1 MNGSI
6 YHHACTQT
14 PIVRTETKDTSNLR
28 TRETQ
33 TSETRTLSVQS
44 YREAGKIMK
53 KIDLKLEFG
62 IRNRSFKSFRAAAE
76 ENNWARYYGGLHFHN
91 SCIVST
97 DIGRK
102 VGQLVVDRLI
112 MKK

>member
-53 KIDLKLEFG
+53 KVNLEFG
-62 IRNRSFKSFRAAAE
+62 IRNLIFEIDVFVFVIVAVNIILFSFVSINFCSPNYCVQLKKSSSLF
-76 ENNWARYYGGLHFHN
+76 N
-91 SCIVST
+91 SFSF
-97 DIGRK
+97 
-102 VGQLVVDRLI
+102 
-112 MKK
+112 